1 MSNFLR
7 HHLMQPLIFK
17 ILHIKA
23 DQFDVSF
30 PIVFLFF
37 I

>member
-1 MSNFLR
+1 MSNFVR
-7 HHLMQPLIFK
+7 HHLMKPLMFK

-23 DQFDVSF
+23 DQFDMSF
-30 PIVFLFF
+30 SIVFSFY